1 MHRSGTSAVAG
12 TAVRLGLA
20 PPCTPL
26 PAAADDN
33 PGGFY
38 ESTPVVEA
46 NYHILLAAGCS
57 WNLCLTFEPDRIL
70 ETLQPGTPRVLA
82 LTLQREFG
90 ISPAFVLK
98 DPRMCLTLPAWI
110 PALHAFG
117 TVPSVLIVVRHPAEV
132 VWSLARR
139 NQLPEVETAPHW
151 LHHMLEAERSSR
163 GLPRAVLFYN
173 DLLRDWRRCFRH
185 VGHTA
190 SITWPRR
197 FEAASRGIDSF
208 LTRPSHYSAAPAAI
222 PGPPAVR
229 QLIDATWATFRS
241 LSDDPSAPAALA
253 CLDQVRA
260 QFAHWRR
267 EAYPPGFK
275 VVFPAT

>member
-20 PPCTPL
+20 PPRTPL
-26 PAAADDN
+26 PAADDN

-38 ESTPVVEA
+38 ESTPVVET

-82 LTLQREFG
+82 LTLPREFG

-110 PALHAFG
+110 PALHALG
-117 TVPSVLIVVRHPAEV
+117 TVPSVLIVVRHPAEG

-139 NQLPEVETAPHW
+139 NQSPEVETAPHW
-151 LHHMLEAERSSR
+151 LHHMLEAERSRR

-208 LTRPSHYSAAPAAI
+208 LTRPSHYSAADGYPRAARRAPTDRRHLGHI
-222 PGPPAVR
+222 PLAV
-229 QLIDATWATFRS
+229 
-241 LSDDPSAPAALA
+241 
-253 CLDQVRA
+253 
-260 QFAHWRR
+260 
-267 EAYPPGFK
+267 G
-275 VVFPAT
+275 